1 MEKYDVFFI
10 VLYGSFFAVMV
21 TFIINFDGTNGFGGT
36 NKITSIIKGENSQSF
51 QKPGRDK
58 DNRHDRKVNKPLSL
72 TKWDS
77 GEGDEKYSKAGV

>member
-36 NKITSIIKGENSQSF
+36 NKITFFQSLT
-51 QKPGRDK
+51 KPGQIK
-58 DNRHDRKVNKPLSL
+58 DNDHHGKALKPLSL
-72 TKWDS
+72 TKWDG

>member
-36 NKITSIIKGENSQSF
+36 NKITSIITGENSQSF
-51 QKPGRDK
+51 QKPGQDN
-58 DNRHDRKVNKPLSL
+58 NRHDRKVNKPLSL
-72 TKWDS
+72 TKWDG
-77 GEGDEKYSKAGV
+77 GEGDEKYSIL